1 MQSFSYEQQNQEI
14 VLKSNSLENSILYFA
29 ELIITNKILQMSAKR
44 GEFLVFTSDI
54 EWAHWNVVM
63 ALNKWSSVTWHPGQL
78 GCYYNIFLFMM
89 FILNCWYIG
98 L

>member
-1 MQSFSYEQQNQEI
+1 
-14 VLKSNSLENSILYFA
+14 
-29 ELIITNKILQMSAKR
+29 MSAKR

-78 GCYYNIFLFMM
+78 FFCSWCSSWIAGTLGCSEDF
-89 FILNCWYIG
+89 
-98 L
+98 